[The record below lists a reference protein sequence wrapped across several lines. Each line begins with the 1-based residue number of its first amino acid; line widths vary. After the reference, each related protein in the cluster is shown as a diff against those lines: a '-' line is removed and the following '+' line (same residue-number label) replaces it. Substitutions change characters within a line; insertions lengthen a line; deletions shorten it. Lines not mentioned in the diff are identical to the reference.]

1 MTKTTPYQWTILNE
15 VQDSYLDTWI
25 DAFMLDRKAQN
36 MAKGTLYFYK
46 KKLEFFSKYCE
57 SQAVKNITQIDPP
70 FIRQYLFYI
79 ESLGHNAGGIHA
91 FYRTLKTF
99 LRWWENE
106 VEPEGWKNPI
116 NKVKAPRVPVEP
128 LDPVNI
134 EDVKAMLE
142 VCSKE
147 TVTGRRDNAIMLF
160 LLDSGVR
167 ATELLDIDLDDIN
180 LINGEVLI
188 RQGKGRKPRYVF
200 IGSKTR
206 KAVRNYLRFR
216 KDQNPALWITK
227 DLDRV
232 SYWGLKGIM
241 RSRAEQAKVKTPS
254 IHSFR
259 RWFALTCLRAGAN
272 VYSIQEL
279 MGHADLQVLKRY
291 LKQTNIDLKN
301 SFQSVNP
308 VDNEYL

>member
-1 MTKTTPYQWTILNE
+1 MTTTTPYQWTIQNM
-15 VQDSYLDTWI
+15 VQDSYIDTWI
-25 DAFMLDRKAQN
+25 DAFLLDRKAQN

-46 KKLEFFSKYCE
+46 KKLEFLSKYCE

-79 ESLGHNAGGIHA
+79 ESLGHNPGGIHA

-128 LDPVNI
+128 LDPVDI
-134 EDVKAMLE
+134 EDIKTMLE
-142 VCSKE
+142 ICPKE

-180 LINGEVLI
+180 LITGEVLI

-206 KAVRNYLRFR
+206 KALRNYLRFR
-216 KDQNPALWITK
+216 QDQNPALWITK
-227 DLDRV
+227 DLERV

-291 LKQTNIDLKN
+291 LKQTTPDLMKAHIKA
-301 SFQSVNP
+301 SP
-308 VDNEYL
+308 VDNI